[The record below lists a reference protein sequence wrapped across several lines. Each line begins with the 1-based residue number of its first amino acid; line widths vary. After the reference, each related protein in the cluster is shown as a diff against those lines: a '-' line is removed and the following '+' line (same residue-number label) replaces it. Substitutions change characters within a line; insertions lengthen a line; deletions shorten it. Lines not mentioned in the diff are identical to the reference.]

1 MNKLSKYLT
10 EQLLLGEDSDNSI
23 QKTIVVYSGRFQ
35 PFHVGHYHTY
45 NQLVKKF
52 GKKNVYIGTSNK
64 TDSTKSPFDFKE
76 KSKIISTMFGISK
89 SNIVQIKNPYAPTE
103 ILSKFDKNTTAYV
116 TAVGEKDAS
125 RLGGKYFKKYDSNID
140 TGYETRGYVYIVPK
154 QPKAISGTDV
164 RNNLTIGSDED
175 KKKYFTKTAYPKF
188 NQSIF
193 DLVTSKLEES
203 FVIDKDVIKEWLL
216 KESTVMTTGQADDGP
231 ASFVPNYNVFKKL
244 SVKRAEKIGYEV
256 VNMITTKD
264 VEDYYEHPTY
274 PYGPVPAVSYFPAG
288 VLGTMTP
295 NNQVDIYSSKAYSK
309 WFKHITRTATL
320 TGYELIKTQL
330 QRDAM
335 ADIAKMAGDDA
346 KGDLFSQ
353 EEFEASLSEV
363 IKLPVEIG
371 DTILMGKWKNKKVV
385 VKTIGKDEHGM
396 PTING
401 KKVVTFRLGKKGP
414 NIFENI
420 VELEEDTLTMLREG
434 NDKLKLTIPN
444 DIKKIHKIFKKNG
457 KKLYVVGGA
466 VRDAILGKN
475 PKDFDMATDAK
486 PDEVLKIAR
495 ENGFGTAEVG
505 KSFGVVLINGHEF
518 ATFRKDIGKG
528 RRPDAVD
535 YTDIEGDV
543 KRRDLT
549 INALFYD
556 MDRNEIV
563 DLVGGIADLKNKNIR
578 TVGVAK
584 DRFDEDPL
592 RKLRALRFS
601 GKLNGKLDKDTY
613 NALKDDSTLTGV
625 SVERIR
631 DEFIKSLKS
640 ATSTKKYMEL
650 IDKLGYTKLILP
662 NIKVSKPYIDEND
675 YIVFLSYILRDNKT
689 AELGKKLHKLTY
701 TMKNSK
707 EIPSILF
714 LMSLHKFTPEQIF
727 QYKKS
732 QDRTSLTDDQ
742 ILTFGKLIGKDFK
755 KLVNHKLSISGND
768 APPELKGAAVKTWID
783 SEETK
788 LYLGEDIKQY
798 NCGITMS
805 ESMIYEIESIK
816 SFKQLFS
823 KLPSDLQKRV
833 MALKNLEQDPKHH
846 PEGNVLKHT
855 ITVVNRAIKHNP
867 DDIDLLLA
875 AIFHDIGKDSTHS
888 SNIKTKRIQHLG
900 HEETSAELVK
910 KHAKFILSMGGK
922 PSDVFYIVKH
932 HMRMK
937 NFDIMKLSKKRK
949 LTNYGAFDKLDTFN
963 KKLDGGGFAESID
976 EDLFSSSL
984 KMKPHETLIVN
995 SVIEF
1000 MKSKY
1005 GFDAKIIVKKKESK
1019 GMIGDVVL
1027 NDNSLNNNKFYL
1039 HFNPSQSITMM
1050 IKSLIHEL
1058 THVKQISRKELK
1070 PSDDYKM
1077 ILWKNKPIISVSDYK
1092 KTMKN
1097 FGEYKKL
1104 PWESEAYINMA
1115 KLYKTFLNSS
1125 QWKRLSGGDNIDYIK
1140 QNIGE
1145 SYVLQDLEKKYNIEL
1160 ELYDNGDYL
1169 SLDKIIIPKSERGGG
1184 IGTKVMD
1191 ILIKYSDKVK
1201 KPIYLT
1207 PSNDYGASSVSRLTK
1222 FYKNFGFV
1230 KNTDKSKTKA
1240 TMVRVSE
1247 MAKADLNKIEK
1258 YAEKQLSPEDIEFGK
1273 HFFDR
1278 LNDKRNGK
1286 EISVAE
1292 LTGFFK
1298 RLSKYK
1304 KKFKEFLEKYQQLV
1318 VKDKRHNINIP
1329 FMTQTNQI
1337 IAKTI
1342 MRKKDFKTSNKVI
1355 TIERVNFVPDIVK
1368 KSKTWYMLSKKDVLT
1383 ISGDVIDLIQ
1393 TAYKNTKGY
1402 HVNNK
1407 KDIDRS
1413 VFWDVIDVDGEFDAD
1428 TVIFGRKSPFGIKIQ
1443 GIGHDGEQ
1451 KSKKVVIAK
1460 IVKLLNTTGYWI
1472 EASDALENVL
1482 YKSGT
1487 NYIKSEKVVQSV
1499 FPNSE
1504 LKMTGNK
1511 GQYTRKLE
1519 SGKTITETIFG
1530 KPKVSVKETTDTIGE
1545 LYDDMVGSLESFVL
1559 KTPITEGGAYGHMNH
1574 PFDTEINLTFAQLK
1588 DIVNKGLDGEL
1599 EVTKEKTDGQ
1609 ALSISWRDGKLIAAR
1624 NKGHLKN
1631 RGKDA
1636 LDIKGVSD
1644 KFQGRGGLTD
1654 AYNFAMK
1661 DLKDAISSLSEKQ
1674 RTKIFQDGA
1683 SFMNLEVIW
1692 PDSVNVIPYG
1702 QPLLVFHSTMQYDE
1716 DGKAIGQ
1723 NVDAAK
1729 MLAGMIKQVEKDV
1742 QSNYTIQGPPMITLP
1757 KTQKLSAKKSKYTTA
1772 ISKLQKEFKLKDS
1785 DGVAEYH
1792 QAWWSDYIDK
1802 KSPTVLDDSTKKGL
1816 VKRWAF
1822 MEKSFRLDTKN
1833 IPDADTLKWAKK
1845 VDGDD
1850 NKKLSKDNLMKFE
1863 DIFLGVGADILE
1875 FTTSVLTVNS
1885 DEATKKMKTKME
1897 KTIADVKKSKDSKK
1911 IEKLKLELRRLNAIG
1926 GMDKIVPNEGIVFTY
1941 GKGKDAN
1948 IFKLTGSFASLN
1960 QLLGI
1965 FF

>member
-1 MNKLSKYLT
+1 MNELSKYLT

-203 FVIDKDVIKEWLL
+203 FVIDKDVIKDWLL

-231 ASFVPNYNVFKKL
+231 ASFVSNYNVFKKL

-288 VLGTMTP
+288 VLGAMTP

-320 TGYELIKTQL
+320 TGYELIKNQL

-335 ADIAKMAGDDA
+335 ADVAKMAGDDA

-420 VELEEDTLTMLREG
+420 VELEEDTLTEG
-434 NDKLKLTIPN
+434 
-444 DIKKIHKIFKKNG
+444 
-457 KKLYVVGGA
+457 
-466 VRDAILGKN
+466 
-475 PKDFDMATDAK
+475 
-486 PDEVLKIAR
+486 
-495 ENGFGTAEVG
+495 
-505 KSFGVVLINGHEF
+505 
-518 ATFRKDIGKG
+518 
-528 RRPDAVD
+528 
-535 YTDIEGDV
+535 
-543 KRRDLT
+543 
-549 INALFYD
+549 
-556 MDRNEIV
+556 
-563 DLVGGIADLKNKNIR
+563 
-578 TVGVAK
+578 
-584 DRFDEDPL
+584 
-592 RKLRALRFS
+592 
-601 GKLNGKLDKDTY
+601 
-613 NALKDDSTLTGV
+613 
-625 SVERIR
+625 
-631 DEFIKSLKS
+631 
-640 ATSTKKYMEL
+640 
-650 IDKLGYTKLILP
+650 
-662 NIKVSKPYIDEND
+662 
-675 YIVFLSYILRDNKT
+675 
-689 AELGKKLHKLTY
+689 
-701 TMKNSK
+701 
-707 EIPSILF
+707 
-714 LMSLHKFTPEQIF
+714 
-727 QYKKS
+727 
-732 QDRTSLTDDQ
+732 
-742 ILTFGKLIGKDFK
+742 
-755 KLVNHKLSISGND
+755 
-768 APPELKGAAVKTWID
+768 
-783 SEETK
+783 
-788 LYLGEDIKQY
+788 
-798 NCGITMS
+798 
-805 ESMIYEIESIK
+805 
-816 SFKQLFS
+816 LFS
-823 KLPSDLQKRV
+823 
-833 MALKNLEQDPKHH
+833 
-846 PEGNVLKHT
+846 T
-855 ITVVNRAIKHNP
+855 
-867 DDIDLLLA
+867 
-875 AIFHDIGKDSTHS
+875 
-888 SNIKTKRIQHLG
+888 
-900 HEETSAELVK
+900 
-910 KHAKFILSMGGK
+910 
-922 PSDVFYIVKH
+922 
-932 HMRMK
+932 
-937 NFDIMKLSKKRK
+937 
-949 LTNYGAFDKLDTFN
+949 
-963 KKLDGGGFAESID
+963 
-976 EDLFSSSL
+976 SL
-984 KMKPHETLIVN
+984 KMKPYEKLIVN
-995 SVIEF
+995 SIIEF

-1005 GFDAKIIVKKKESK
+1005 GFDAKIIVKKKEAK

-1125 QWKRLSGGDNIDYIK
+1125 QWKRLSGDDNIDYIK

-1184 IGTKVMD
+1184 VGTKVMD

-1368 KSKTWYMLSKKDVLT
+1368 KSKTWYLISKKDVLI
-1383 ISGDVIDLIQ
+1383 ISSDVIDLIQ
-1393 TAYKNTKGY
+1393 TAYKNTKGSY
-1402 HVNNK
+1402 VNSK
-1407 KDIDRS
+1407 KDINRS

-1428 TVIFGRKSPFGIKIQ
+1428 AVIFGRKSPFGIKIQ

-1460 IVKLLNTTGYWI
+1460 IVKLLNTSGYWI

-1487 NYIKSEKVVQSV
+1487 NYIKSEKIAQSIL
-1499 FPNSE
+1499 PNSE
-1504 LKMTGNK
+1504 LKITGNK

-1519 SGKTITETIFG
+1519 TGQTITETIFG
-1530 KPKVSVKETTDTIGE
+1530 KPNISIKEIIKKVDGKFVVYPEKGGKRLGTHDTHDKAKKQLQAIEISKQKNEATLKDYPKEKNKIIIPLGIKTKKSPTESSKLTVGIGLELNKTMKFQKDFFDIVISGGKLYLVITQKGARAIRVRSQKDDNYLDKLLRTFKKSIDTQLTESTDIINEGKQVGIIYHYTDKKGLDGILKSNLIKTSEEYYLGHRLHYVSFTRNKNFHKKGSSFGVKIEYRVTIDGNKLSNRYKINPFAYIPGWNYENSYDYDWLEDESESDVRDFLNATGEYDEQEERITFKKKDKIPNINKYIIKIDNVSDLKNNESADTIDN
-1545 LYDDMVGSLESFVL
+1545 LYDDIEKSLESFVL
-1559 KTPITEGGAYGHMNH
+1559 RKPLTEGGAYVNESTGLVKCAECNKWFNQIQYRHLKYKHGMTIDEYRVKYPDLPLISESAKNSGDRNPMKDESVKLKHKKICSSDEHKRKLSESGMGKNTGNIRLDNIERNKDPEFRKKISRGVTQSYKNNPKLKEIRSNIGKTYGFGNKKLVESLYDKLGWTRPEDRDPFKLYQELVRRKTDVNYNKHFYLIENAKKRNRDFHLDHKYSIKSGFDNNIPIDVISHYTNLEIINGRVNESKGTSNSITLNELITDIISSNNPLDDRILLQCGGTYGHMNH
-1574 PFDTEINLTFAQLK
+1574 PFDTDINLTFGQLK

-1599 EVTKEKTDGQ
+1599 EVTKEKCIAGDSILNTENHGEMTIAELVDNDINDRVLSYNEENNSNEYMDVLGKLNNDTDDEWLQ
-1609 ALSISWRDGKLIAAR
+1609 IELDDGKIIEVTPNHR
-1624 NKGHLKN
+1624 
-1631 RGKDA
+1631 
-1636 LDIKGVSD
+1636 
-1644 KFQGRGGLTD
+1644 
-1654 AYNFAMK
+1654 
-1661 DLKDAISSLSEKQ
+1661 
-1674 RTKIFQDGA
+1674 IF
-1683 SFMNLEVIW
+1683 
-1692 PDSVNVIPYG
+1692 
-1702 QPLLVFHSTMQYDE
+1702 
-1716 DGKAIGQ
+1716 
-1723 NVDAAK
+1723 
-1729 MLAGMIKQVEKDV
+1729 
-1742 QSNYTIQGPPMITLP
+1742 
-1757 KTQKLSAKKSKYTTA
+1757 
-1772 ISKLQKEFKLKDS
+1772 
-1785 DGVAEYH
+1785 
-1792 QAWWSDYIDK
+1792 
-1802 KSPTVLDDSTKKGL
+1802 
-1816 VKRWAF
+1816 
-1822 MEKSFRLDTKN
+1822 
-1833 IPDADTLKWAKK
+1833 
-1845 VDGDD
+1845 VDGDY
-1850 NKKLSKDNLMKFE
+1850 
-1863 DIFLGVGADILE
+1863 I
-1875 FTTSVLTVNS
+1875 
-1885 DEATKKMKTKME
+1885 EARHLVE
-1897 KTIADVKKSKDSKK
+1897 
-1911 IEKLKLELRRLNAIG
+1911 
-1926 GMDKIVPNEGIVFTY
+1926 GMDLKINT
-1941 GKGKDAN
+1941 
-1948 IFKLTGSFASLN
+1948 
-1960 QLLGI
+1960 
-1965 FF
+1965 